1 MVDMVLLLHGNA
13 QPLSRIQPQ
22 LTAFFTQHY
31 LQGRPPTDANIN
43 VSAPGGGPRGERGSG
58 EGGSGDEGCGGG
70 SGMSD
75 GHVHT
80 EGGVL
85 TAATPDMML
94 FGLLLQ
100 TAAEELI
107 NGLEEYIV
115 ESFVRLI
122 LHTHQPVYS
131 SLITTINQPWLAGP
145 GDGLWVL
152 SVHIPTIKLLRI
164 TR

>member
-1 MVDMVLLLHGNA
+1 MLTLLPPSA
-13 QPLSRIQPQ
+13 AV
-22 LTAFFTQHY
+22 TW
-31 LQGRPPTDANIN
+31 GRSVPP
-43 VSAPGGGPRGERGSG
+43 
-58 EGGSGDEGCGGG
+58 
-70 SGMSD
+70 
-75 GHVHT
+75 
-80 EGGVL
+80 
-85 TAATPDMML
+85 PDMML

-152 SVHIPTIKLLRI
+152 SVHIPTIKLLSL
-164 TR
+164 TC